1 MINLVS
7 KEQPTPIIGTKDTE
21 MKYSLHIQYAGTV
34 STKEVVKFACKH
46 TGMQSTA
53 MKAALDS
60 CCQTIELFLSMGY
73 RVQLGEL
80 GTFFATTNATTVY
93 SNVDAGLS
101 QLKKLNVRFTA
112 NKELKYAVNNAEK
125 RLVAIQRLVDP
136 EKKIYETIST
146 NQLTDGSQSGG
157 SAGGDGENNGGGGNS
172 ASGGGD
178 LEG

>member
-1 MINLVS
+1 
-7 KEQPTPIIGTKDTE
+7 
-21 MKYSLHIQYAGTV
+21 
-34 STKEVVKFACKH
+34 
-46 TGMQSTA
+46 
-53 MKAALDS
+53 
-60 CCQTIELFLSMGY
+60 MGY

-157 SAGGDGENNGGGGNS
+157 SAGG
-172 ASGGGD
+172 GGD